1 MKAIQEII
9 LKFQANDKINSR
21 ANLDLE
27 NKEELK
33 PEKVKR
39 NLDEMDLNEDR
50 KLVCQNFS
58 AENDDI
64 LNNHFKVE
72 FLQYR
77 TKHCSNYFSK
87 FGKIF
92 PEDMIPN
99 EIEVNETNIF
109 PVMALVDRIGSMLEL
124 NIFES
129 QYRTYNDI
137 C

>member
-9 LKFQANDKINSR
+9 LKFQANDKKI
-21 ANLDLE
+21 NLDLE

-64 LNNHFKVE
+64 LNGKRSELRKSERRKPKRTSKTMQTITTSKRFIKVI
-72 FLQYR
+72 R
-77 TKHCSNYFSK
+77 TSK
-87 FGKIF
+87 
-92 PEDMIPN
+92 
-99 EIEVNETNIF
+99 
-109 PVMALVDRIGSMLEL
+109 R
-124 NIFES
+124 
-129 QYRTYNDI
+129 
-137 C
+137 